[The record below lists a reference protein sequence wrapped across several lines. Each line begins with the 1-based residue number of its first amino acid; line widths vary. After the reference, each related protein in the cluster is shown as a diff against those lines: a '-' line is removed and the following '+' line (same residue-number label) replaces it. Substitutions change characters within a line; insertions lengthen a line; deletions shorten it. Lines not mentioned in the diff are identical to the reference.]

1 MLRSNFTVRKF
12 QRDLVCWF
20 LSCLIIWKHY
30 FQTIFLRYN
39 LHLHDDS
46 ILLSFVHVSDF
57 LGTIWS
63 YTPPCTLKYLHF
75 INAYGFCGHSI
86 YFSCCFRL
94 LNGIG
99 YTIYLL
105 SYFLQHVSSHILITS
120 RKAFNTLDSLKIL
133 HVSEIL
139 SAIQEDL
146 SDIFTCHMIKYPKYY
161 LELIFSIG

>member
-1 MLRSNFTVRKF
+1 MKLKTFFLSINGDCDFTTSVKDMLRSNFTVRKF

-57 LGTIWS
+57 LCTIWS

-75 INAYGFCGHSI
+75 INAYDFCGHSI

-99 YTIYLL
+99 YTIYLKL
-105 SYFLQHVSSHILITS
+105 FPPACQFPYSYYIKKGFQHI
-120 RKAFNTLDSLKIL
+120 R
-133 HVSEIL
+133 
-139 SAIQEDL
+139 
-146 SDIFTCHMIKYPKYY
+146 FTENLTCKWN
-161 LELIFSIG
+161 SISYTGRP